1 MSYATPRSAMPSV
14 RANGNIAC
22 YRFVE
27 IVTGTA
33 NSVTQANAAG
43 DYVWGVTTGVEKYPP
58 GTPGATAGRHA
69 EAGDTVDLIGWG
81 EVALLEIGS
90 GGVTQGRGVVSDANG
105 AGVAVGATAGST
117 FHAIALETAA
127 EGDIARVWVCAP
139 NQLPVT

>member
-1 MSYATPRSAMPSV
+1 MYATPRTALAAPK
-14 RANGNIAC
+14 ANGNIAC

-27 IVTGTA
+27 LVTSED

-43 DYVWGVTTGVEKYPP
+43 DYILGVTTGVEKYPP

-81 EVALLEIGS
+81 GVALVEVGS
-90 GGVTQGRGVVSDANG
+90 GGIARWRGVVSDANG
-105 AGVAVGATAGST
+105 AAVAVGSTAGAT
-117 FHAIALETAA
+117 FHGIALETAS
-127 EGDIARVWVCAP
+127 EGDIARVFVCGP